1 MTSLCRA
8 VAEAVMTSLSRL
20 IRRTPVP
27 RESYPVMPGG
37 NGFPEAAG
45 DPVAGSEGEDS
56 AESQIKQAYK
66 AGYDAGH
73 AACRETFGGETA
85 AVVGGFRSMVD
96 DVASQRKRLIKE
108 SEAAVLRVACDIA
121 RRIVGKN
128 AEVRDEMVLE
138 VVRNALTHMKD
149 SHDMTI
155 RVNPR
160 DYEVLARCELE
171 WLESARA
178 GGIKINEDMR
188 IKPGGCLIEG
198 ESGSVE
204 AQIDRQIDVIE
215 KALMEACK

>member
-1 MTSLCRA
+1 MTSLCR
-8 VAEAVMTSLSRL
+8 L
-20 IRRTPVP
+20 IRKAPVS
-27 RESYPVMPGG
+27 RESYPVMPGESRCLG
-37 NGFPEAAG
+37 PAG
-45 DPVAGSEGEDS
+45 EPVDGAEGEDS
-56 AESQIKQAYK
+56 AESHIKQAYK

-73 AACRETFGGETA
+73 AVCRDALGGETA
-85 AVVGGFRSMVD
+85 AAVGDFRSMVD
-96 DVASQRKRLIKE
+96 DLASQRKRLIKE
-108 SEAAVLRVACDIA
+108 SEAAVLRVACSIA
-121 RRIVGKN
+121 RRIVGKSV
-128 AEVRDEMVLE
+128 EVRDEVVLE

-160 DYEVLARCELE
+160 DHQVLKGCESE
-171 WLESARA
+171 WLESARS
-178 GGIKINEDMR
+178 GGVKIKEDAR

>member
-1 MTSLCRA
+1 MTSLCR
-8 VAEAVMTSLSRL
+8 L
-20 IRRTPVP
+20 IRKTPIP
-27 RESYPVMPGG
+27 LESYPVMPGENWCLG
-37 NGFPEAAG
+37 PAG
-45 DPVAGSEGEDS
+45 KPVEGSEGEDS
-56 AESQIKQAYK
+56 VESHIKQAYK
-66 AGYDAGH
+66 AGYDAGY
-73 AACRETFGGETA
+73 AACREAFGSETA
-85 AVVGGFRSMVD
+85 VAVGEFRSMVAD
-96 DVASQRKRLIKE
+96 LASQRRRLIKE

-121 RRIVGKN
+121 RRIVGKS
-128 AEVRDEMVLE
+128 AEVRREVVLE

-149 SHDMTI
+149 SHDITI

-160 DYEVLARCELE
+160 DYEMLAGCESE

-178 GGIKINEDMR
+178 GGIKINEDTR